1 MRVAVLGAGVI
12 GVTTAYYLRA
22 AGHEVVLVDRQP
34 GPALETSFANAGE
47 ISPGYASPWAGPSV
61 PRKAVGWLLA
71 EHGPLIIR
79 PRLDPAMALWCLA
92 MLRNCTQ
99 ARYRRNKLRMVR
111 LALYS
116 QACLAEL
123 RAETGV
129 NYDAR
134 QRGTLQLFRTQSQL
148 DGAAQDAAVLDE
160 LGLDYALLD
169 RSGCIEA
176 EPGLS
181 HAHAPISGGLRLPG
195 DETGDCYLFTQALSE
210 RLSAMG
216 CEFRWSESIR
226 SIAQDGAR
234 ARGIETDRGKVQADA
249 YVVALAS
256 YTPRLLRP
264 LGVRTPIYPVKGYSL
279 TATIKDESAAPQST
293 ILDES
298 YKVAITRLGGRIRIG
313 GLAELA
319 GYSRDLPKRPRDTL
333 QHSADALFPCA
344 DLAEASYW
352 SGLRPM
358 TPHGAPLIGATKL
371 SNLYINAGH
380 GTLGWTMACG
390 SAQILADMVS
400 GKRPAID
407 MEEMSPLYRR

>member
-79 PRLDPAMALWCLA
+79 PRLDSAMAIWCLA
-92 MLRNCTQ
+92 MLRNCTH

-181 HAHAPISGGLRLPG
+181 HAHAPIAGGLRLPG

-216 CEFRWSESIR
+216 CEFRWSETIQ

-234 ARGIETDRGKVQADA
+234 ASGIETDRGKVQADA

-400 GKRPAID
+400 GKQPAID